1 MMESPS
7 FRTPWLITLQ
17 RLLVTKVRLSPF
29 LVALVEEFL
38 AGELLLFFLK
48 VMRLSPF
55 LVALVEE
62 FLVGELFL
70 FFLKV
75 MRLCPF
81 LVALVEEF
89 LAGDSSSSKNIL

>member
-1 MMESPS
+1 
-7 FRTPWLITLQ
+7 
-17 RLLVTKVRLSPF
+17 
-29 LVALVEEFL
+29 
-38 AGELLLFFLK
+38 
-48 VMRLSPF
+48 MRLSLF
-55 LVALVEE
+55 LIALVEE